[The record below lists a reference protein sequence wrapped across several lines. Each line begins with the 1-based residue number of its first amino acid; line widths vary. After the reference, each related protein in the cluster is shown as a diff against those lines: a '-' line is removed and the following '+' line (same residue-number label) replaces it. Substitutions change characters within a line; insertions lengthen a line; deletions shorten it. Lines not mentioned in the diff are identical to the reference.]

1 MVKFEPVL
9 DTSKILKHYTYSI
22 EHLLTR
28 YKGKLLGYIVADEDN
43 LYLFDT
49 GNGMYCTPI
58 ILAENCESFDSQ
70 FVVITIGDTYNT
82 FNQFDNEI
90 DLDYF
95 LNELTALDTELAY
108 SQFMHNL
115 STSTLFEI

>member
-9 DTSKILKHYTYSI
+9 DTSNILKHYTNAI
-22 EHLLTR
+22 EHFLTV
-28 YKGKLLGYIVADEDN
+28 YNGKLLGYIVADEDN

-58 ILAENCESFDSQ
+58 ILVENCESFDSQ

-90 DLDYF
+90 DLDCLLY
-95 LNELTALDTELAY
+95 ELTTLDTELAY
-108 SQFMHNL
+108 SQFMHKL